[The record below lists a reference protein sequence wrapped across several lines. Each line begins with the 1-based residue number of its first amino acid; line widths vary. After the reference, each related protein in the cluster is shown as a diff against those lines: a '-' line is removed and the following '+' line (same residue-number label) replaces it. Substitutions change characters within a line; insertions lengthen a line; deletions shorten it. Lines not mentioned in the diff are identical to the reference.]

1 MENSF
6 ELINERLQKIE
17 VLLQQLLQQTQTA
30 IEENYT
36 DQLMATGELAMYFGV
51 SRSTVYKMKSTLD
64 MPFIKI
70 GKMLLFSRKDID
82 NWLNNYRSKNNG

>member
-1 MENSF
+1 MENPF

-17 VLLQQLLQQTQTA
+17 DLLQQLLQQKQSS
-30 IEENYT
+30 IEENYA
-36 DQLMATGELAMYFGV
+36 DQLMAAGELAMYFGI